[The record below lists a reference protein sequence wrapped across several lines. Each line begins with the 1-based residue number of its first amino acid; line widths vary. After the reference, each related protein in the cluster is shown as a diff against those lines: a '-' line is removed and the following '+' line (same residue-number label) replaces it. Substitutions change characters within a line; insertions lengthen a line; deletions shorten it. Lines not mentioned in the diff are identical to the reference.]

1 VITVPL
7 ILVLS
12 ILLQVA
18 AVVLALR
25 LIPVTGN
32 LKAWI
37 WISAAISLMAVRRG
51 VSLLHMPGFAG
62 HHWSEGEMIAEVVAL
77 ATSLF
82 LLIGI
87 ASIAP
92 LFRSI
97 RQSRDAL
104 AAETERLAVTLR
116 SIADGVI
123 ATDTR
128 GCVVLMNHVA
138 EQLTGWRQTEAA
150 GRPFDEVFRTV
161 DAETLQ
167 PLDNP
172 AQQLLESGRPVSRAG
187 SAVLVSR
194 EGVRRMIEESGAP
207 IRSAGGEVYGVILV
221 FRDITEKRQM
231 ERELLRAQKLESV
244 GVLAGG
250 IAHDFNNVLT
260 AVVGNL
266 GLAKSYT
273 FPGSEIHERIEA
285 AEKASECAEGLARQ
299 LLTFSRGGE
308 PVKQPLVV
316 QTLLR
321 TASSIGLS
329 GSNVKCELD
338 VAEDTW
344 PVDADEGQMQ
354 QVMNNLILN
363 AAEAMSTGGTVTI
376 RAENTVVARGRD
388 EEVPLNP
395 GRYVTVSVQDRGVGI
410 PEEHLSKIFD
420 PFFSTK
426 RKGSGLGLAVVD
438 SVVRKHGGHVGVSSK
453 PGEGAT
459 FTLRLPAAKTRA
471 EVPADTARKEDLPR
485 KGVGRVLLMDDE
497 AIVRAVAQ
505 EMLAHLGYEV
515 VVAREGQEAVC
526 RFGEALEDGRPFD
539 LVILDLTVAGG
550 MGGEEAVR
558 RLREIDPRVKAVVS
572 SGYNESPVMAD
583 FESYGFSGVIPK
595 PYRLA
600 DLASRVQDVLNR
612 GPGGGSREGTSPTGD
627 GEQ

>member
-1 VITVPL
+1 VIGVPL

-82 LLIGI
+82 LLSGI
-87 ASIAP
+87 TSIAP

-97 RQSRDAL
+97 RRSRDAL
-104 AAETERLAVTLR
+104 AVETERLAVTLR

-128 GCVVLMNHVA
+128 GRVVLMNHVA
-138 EQLTGWRQTEAA
+138 EQLTGWSQAEAA
-150 GRPFDEVFRTV
+150 GKPFEEVFRTV
-161 DAETLQ
+161 DAETLE
-167 PLDNP
+167 PVDSP
-172 AQQLLESGRPVSRAG
+172 ARYLPESGRAVPRAG
-187 SAVLVSR
+187 NAALVSR
-194 EGVRRMIEESGAP
+194 QGIRRTIENSGAP
-207 IRSAGGEVYGVILV
+207 IRSAGGEVYGAILV

-231 ERELLRAQKLESV
+231 EQELLRVQKLESV

-273 FPGSEIHERIEA
+273 FPGSEVYERIEA
-285 AEKASECAEGLARQ
+285 AEKASGCAEELARQ

-308 PVKQPLVV
+308 PVKQPLAV

-338 VAEDTW
+338 VAAETW
-344 PVDADEGQMQ
+344 PVDADMGQMQ

-363 AAEAMSTGGTVTI
+363 AAEAMPAGGTVTI
-376 RAENTVVARGRD
+376 RAENERVSQGRD
-388 EEVPLNP
+388 AEVPLSP
-395 GRYVTVSVQDRGVGI
+395 GRYVTISVQDRGVGI
-410 PEEHLSKIFD
+410 PEEHLAKIFD

-426 RKGSGLGLAVVD
+426 RKGSGLGLAVVH
-438 SVVRKHGGHVGVSSK
+438 SVVRKHGGHVAVSSR
-453 PGEGAT
+453 PGEGST
-459 FTLRLPAAKTRA
+459 FTLRLPAARGAA
-471 EVPADTARKEDLPR
+471 EEPADMAGTEDLPR

-497 AIVRAVAQ
+497 AIVRAVAR

-526 RFGEALEDGRPFD
+526 RFQEALENGKPFE

-550 MGGEEAVR
+550 MGGEEALR
-558 RLREIDPRVKAVVS
+558 HLREIDPRVKAVVS

-600 DLASRVQDVLNR
+600 DLASRVHHVLNR
-612 GPGGGSREGTSPTGD
+612 GRAGPSGAGTPCAGS
-627 GEQ
+627 GES